1 MKKVVFKYFDVFC
14 YGELYEDD
22 KDNNWFKP
30 NNNNDKTFGY
40 SMEAGVLFYDEEF
53 QNIIYSMFSVGRDEF
68 KKLLGEWFK
77 DRYQLPVRMIL

>member
-30 NNNNDKTFGY
+30 SNDNQTFGY
-40 SMEAGVLFYDEEF
+40 SMEAGVLFYNENL
-53 QNIIYSMFSVGRDEF
+53 QNIIYSMFSVGRTEF
-68 KKLLGEWFK
+68 RELLGEWFE
-77 DRYQLPVRMIL
+77 DRYQLPVLMVL

>member
-30 NNNNDKTFGY
+30 NNDNDKTFWY
-40 SMEAGVLFYDEEF
+40 SMEAGVLFYNQELEEMI
-53 QNIIYSMFSVGRDEF
+53 QSMFSVGRTEF
-68 KKLLGEWFK
+68 RELLSEWFK
-77 DRYQLPVRMIL
+77 DRYQLPVRMVL